1 MREQITVTVNGQ
13 EYMITQMGG
22 QTGFRVG
29 KKLVKILG
37 PSLAALMAA
46 GEEGWGMS
54 SAIEAFADNIDMLDD
69 ETVNSLMSTV
79 TKNNMGIK
87 FDDEFAGNYGTL
99 VQLLVEVIK
108 ANKFLDVFT
117 VAQDALSAQ

>member
-1 MREQITVTVNGQ
+1 MREQITVEVNGQ
-13 EYMITQMGG
+13 EYLINQMGG
-22 QTGFRVG
+22 KDGFRVG
-29 KKLVKILG
+29 KKLIKVFG
-37 PSLAALMAA
+37 PALSAFMAG
-46 GEEGWGMS
+46 GEEWGMA
-54 SAIEAFADNIDMLDD
+54 SAIEAFTDNIDMLDD
-69 ETVNSLMSTV
+69 ETVDKLMSTV
-79 TKNNMGIK
+79 TKNNMNIK